1 MSIQHTAGP
10 WFVAAQNDGLVI
22 IDGRPSPAPYDG
34 PIPKAHG
41 PNVIATPNFR
51 LPEHEA
57 NARLIAEAPKLLEAA
72 HRLLV
77 SADHARIMSRG
88 GVMGAALMNAE
99 EIRREGNEAIEA
111 LRDAVDKARGEAR

>member
-57 NARLIAEAPKLLEAA
+57 NARLIAAAPDMLEALEA
-72 HRLLV
+72 FVDGFDPDKEYDATDTAYVVFGEKAKIAR
-77 SADHARIMSRG
+77 SAIA
-88 GVMGAALMNAE
+88 
-99 EIRREGNEAIEA
+99 
-111 LRDAVDKARGEAR
+111 KARGEVA